1 MNFKYYLVYILI
13 FVVIEI
19 KAQFYQTLN
28 TSIKPTY
35 SEINENGDIILV
47 QSTSFDSVEIL
58 NSVLKPLSNPR
69 PIFGRSKEI
78 YITRIDTNQQILD
91 NIHFYSKEGI
101 NIIGS
106 YLFND
111 EYYFILTNFD
121 TIFYKDTFYTN
132 DINILQPTYLFKFD
146 FNTRDLVLCKLIGG
160 GWEWSSIFI
169 DESYINIGLQFIG
182 SAVIDSNIFN
192 GLKPSFNEKDIIL
205 IKLLRSNYNLKAA
218 TTLIGFEDS
227 YPLKFISSDNR
238 NLYLLVDTYSPFL
251 ICNKD
256 SILFPKSSNGYGL
269 ALKFEEDLTLSKF
282 AATSGI
288 FTDINI
294 NNNNSIDIV
303 GNYYNEL
310 VINNKAIAN
319 SFGLENSF
327 IARFDQLLNLESYKE
342 YKGSGSK
349 RFSII
354 GNVNNNDIFLGGQFT
369 KQIHEENNKVTQSEG
384 DFDALTYFINNNGE
398 LVRKFYFQGDST
410 EFISKILQKK
420 NGDFFILGHTL
431 SKKLVCSN
439 DIIYPDWDRKSTRIN
454 FFLYKI
460 DAKLLKSIEIPP
472 KQEDYIRIA
481 SIQLNKIVKIE
492 IISNIVNR
500 INIYN
505 SNGHL
510 CNARNITPNKQLV
523 EIENIS
529 VSGLYFISVHLN
541 NGKNFTKKVVV
552 LD

>member
-1 MNFKYYLVYILI
+1 M
-13 FVVIEI
+13 
-19 KAQFYQTLN
+19 
-28 TSIKPTY
+28 
-35 SEINENGDIILV
+35 
-47 QSTSFDSVEIL
+47 
-58 NSVLKPLSNPR
+58 
-69 PIFGRSKEI
+69 
-78 YITRIDTNQQILD
+78 
-91 NIHFYSKEGI
+91 
-101 NIIGS
+101 
-106 YLFND
+106 
-111 EYYFILTNFD
+111 
-121 TIFYKDTFYTN
+121 
-132 DINILQPTYLFKFD
+132 
-146 FNTRDLVLCKLIGG
+146 
-160 GWEWSSIFI
+160 
-169 DESYINIGLQFIG
+169 
-182 SAVIDSNIFN
+182 
-192 GLKPSFNEKDIIL
+192 
-205 IKLLRSNYNLKAA
+205 KAA

-369 KQIHEENNKVTQSEG
+369 KQIHEENNKVTQSEES
-384 DFDALTYFINNNGE
+384 FDALTYFINNNGE

-420 NGDFFILGHTL
+420 M
-431 SKKLVCSN
+431 
-439 DIIYPDWDRKSTRIN
+439 
-454 FFLYKI
+454 
-460 DAKLLKSIEIPP
+460 EI
-472 KQEDYIRIA
+472 
-481 SIQLNKIVKIE
+481 SL
-492 IISNIVNR
+492 
-500 INIYN
+500 
-505 SNGHL
+505 
-510 CNARNITPNKQLV
+510 
-523 EIENIS
+523 
-529 VSGLYFISVHLN
+529 F
-541 NGKNFTKKVVV
+541 
-552 LD
+552 